1 MKALLSI
8 VDGIS
13 KVLVF
18 IAAAVMVLLVCVSL
32 WEVFSR
38 YVLNAPTLW
47 AFDIVNLCN
56 GSLLA
61 LAAAY
66 AQKTGAHVS
75 IDIFS
80 RSFPLRLGALLLAGL
95 FVIAVLPPLGILA
108 VEATEQTW
116 KFYQSG
122 RVLESAW
129 KPLRWPFYLPIAVGL
144 WALLFQ
150 CVATVVRL
158 VAGERPGDD
167 EAAPE
172 AVL

>member
-1 MKALLSI
+1 MKATLSI

-13 KVLVF
+13 QLLVF
-18 IAAAVMVLLVCVSL
+18 ISAAVLVLLVSVSL
-32 WEVFSR
+32 WEVFAR

-75 IDIFS
+75 IDVFS
-80 RSFPLRLGALLLAGL
+80 RSFPPRFGALLLAGMFIVL
-95 FVIAVLPPLGILA
+95 VLPTLSLLA
-108 VEATEQTW
+108 IEATQQTW
-116 KFYQSG
+116 KFYQTH

-129 KPLRWPFYLPIAVGL
+129 KPLRWPFYVPIAVGL
-144 WALLFQ
+144 WALLLQ
-150 CVATVVRL
+150 CLATVLRL
-158 VAGERPGDD
+158 IGGGGVPGDETTPD
-167 EAAPE
+167 
-172 AVL
+172 VVH